1 MTVGATVFALGHARP
16 VGPIG
21 MALFLAGVIWLD
33 GARAIQTAD
42 YLGVERTPS
51 V

>member
-1 MTVGATVFALGHARP
+1 MSLLLSLG
-16 VGPIG
+16 
-21 MALFLAGVIWLD
+21 GVIWLD

-42 YLGVERTPS
+42 YLGVERISS